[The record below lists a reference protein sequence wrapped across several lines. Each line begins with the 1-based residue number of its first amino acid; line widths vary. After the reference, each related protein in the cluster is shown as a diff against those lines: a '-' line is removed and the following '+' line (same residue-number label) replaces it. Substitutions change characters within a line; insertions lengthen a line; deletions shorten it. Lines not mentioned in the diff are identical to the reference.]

1 MVEVDTRCGT
11 IILADRVA
19 RRGIAIAAAIFGDD
33 ARIERALDL
42 DLPREMAIEEMVGI
56 GRDHPFGQVE
66 RLDEEEPPEIARRKL
81 AVRLLIHRR
90 CQRDVEQDEPRD
102 TVWMVDRHAMR
113 EAPDAIM
120 PDHDEPVYTDPGDRR
135 SVV

>member
-11 IILADRVA
+11 IILADRAA

-42 DLPREMAIEEMVGI
+42 DLPREMAIAEMVGI

-66 RLDEEEPPEIARRKL
+66 RLDEEEPPEIASRTI
-81 AVRLLIHRR
+81 AVRFLIKRPCR
-90 CQRDVEQDEPRD
+90 PAVE
-102 TVWMVDRHAMR
+102 
-113 EAPDAIM
+113 
-120 PDHDEPVYTDPGDRR
+120 TDNP
-135 SVV
+135 

>member
-42 DLPREMAIEEMVGI
+42 DLPSEMAIEEMVGI
-56 GRDHPFGQVE
+56 GRDHPFGQVD

-81 AVRLLIHRR
+81 ARSEERR
-90 CQRDVEQDEPRD
+90 VGKECVSKWRTRWYAEHSKK
-102 TVWMVDRHAMR
+102 TKK
-113 EAPDAIM
+113 
-120 PDHDEPVYTDPGDRR
+120 
-135 SVV
+135 